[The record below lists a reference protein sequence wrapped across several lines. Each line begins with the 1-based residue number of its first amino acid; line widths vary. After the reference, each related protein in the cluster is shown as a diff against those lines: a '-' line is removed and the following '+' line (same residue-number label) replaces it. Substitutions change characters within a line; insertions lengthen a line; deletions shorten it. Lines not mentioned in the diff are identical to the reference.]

1 MFSKSIS
8 RALYFSTLAAA
19 VAAFSAVQAQA
30 ATEWQ
35 MSLAWPAGNFHVKNA
50 EVFAEKVKEVTG
62 GEVVITVHPGGEL
75 GIKGP
80 EGMVA
85 VRDGIVPI
93 ADILMN
99 QQVGEDK
106 YFGIESLPY
115 LAAGYDELEVLHKY
129 FRPGIDKVAEKFNQ
143 KILFVVPWPGQAVYS
158 KREITDLASL
168 SGLKMR
174 VVDKNGHNFFSRL
187 GAAPLQLPWGEV
199 VPSLAS
205 GVIEGVTTSSS
216 SGVDG
221 KFWEFLGF
229 MNRFNWQSSSNM
241 INVNLDA
248 WNDLSKEHQDAI
260 EKLGN
265 EMQPVFWQASKD
277 EDAKKLKTLADNGIK
292 VTSPSDG
299 LKTELVKVAETMW
312 AEFIKDAGEAAA
324 ETISQYRAE
333 IGK

>member
-1 MFSKSIS
+1 MKHTGIAKILAFGLAGA
-8 RALYFSTLAAA
+8 ALVGFQA
-19 VAAFSAVQAQA
+19 SAKTV
-30 ATEWQ
+30 WD
-35 MSLAWPAGNFHVKNA
+35 MSLAWPAGNFHVSNA
-50 EVFAEKVKEVTG
+50 EMFADKVKEVTG
-62 GEVVITVHPGGEL
+62 GEVEIVVHPGGEL

-85 VRDGIVPI
+85 VRDGIVQM

-115 LAAGYDELEVLHKY
+115 LASGYDELEVLHKY
-129 FRPGIDKVAEKFNQ
+129 FRPGIDKLAEKYNQ

-158 KREITDLASL
+158 KHEINVIDDLKGFKL
-168 SGLKMR
+168 R

-205 GVIEGVTTSSS
+205 GVISGVTTSSS

-248 WNDLSKEHQDAI
+248 WNDISPAHQAAI
-260 EKLGN
+260 EKLGK
-265 EMQPVFWQASKD
+265 EMQPVFWDISKKEDEKKIQA
-277 EDAKKLKTLADNGIK
+277 LRDNGIK
-292 VTSPSDG
+292 VSSPSAA
-299 LKTELVKVAETMW
+299 LKPELVKIAEKMW
-312 AEFIKDAGEAAA
+312 ADFIASAGEPAAS
-324 ETISQYRAE
+324 TIAAYRKD

>member
-1 MFSKSIS
+1 MKFSGMYTK
-8 RALYFSTLAAA
+8 LLMGAA
-19 VAAFSAVQAQA
+19 VSALIALPASAKTV
-30 ATEWQ
+30 WD
-35 MSLAWPAGNFHVKNA
+35 MSLAWPDGNFHTANA
-50 EVFAEKVKEVTG
+50 KVFAAKVKEATG
-62 GEVVITVHPGGEL
+62 GEVEIVIHPGGEL

-80 EGMVA
+80 EGMIA
-85 VRDGIVPI
+85 VRDGIVPM

-115 LAAGYDELEVLHKY
+115 LAAGYDEAAVLHKY
-129 FRPGIDKVAEKFNQ
+129 FRPGIDKRAKKYNQ
-143 KILFVVPWPGQAVYS
+143 KILFVVPWPGQAVFS
-158 KREITDLASL
+158 KHEIKTLADLKGFKL
-168 SGLKMR
+168 R
-174 VVDKNGHNFFSRL
+174 VVDKNGHNFFTRL

-229 MNRFNWQSSSNM
+229 MNSFNWQSSSNM

-248 WNDLSKEHQDAI
+248 WAELSPENQAKI
-260 EKLGN
+260 EKLGK
-265 EMQPVFWQASKD
+265 EMQPVFWQNSKD
-277 EDAKKLKTLADNGIK
+277 EDAKKIAILKEHGVK
-292 VTSPSDG
+292 VTAPSPE
-299 LKTELVKVAETMW
+299 LKKDLVKVGEQMW
-312 AEFIKDAGEAAA
+312 ADFVADAGEEAAA
-324 ETISQYRAE
+324 TIAAYRKD

>member
-1 MFSKSIS
+1 MKHTAIVK
-8 RALYFSTLAAA
+8 TLALGLTGAA
-19 VAAFSAVQAQA
+19 LIGFQASAKTV
-30 ATEWQ
+30 WD
-35 MSLAWPAGNFHVKNA
+35 MSIAWPAGNFHVKNA
-50 EVFAEKVKEVTG
+50 EVFAGKVKAATG
-62 GEVVITVHPGGEL
+62 GEVEIVVHPGGEL

-80 EGMVA
+80 EGMIA
-85 VRDGIVPI
+85 VRDGIVPM
-93 ADILMN
+93 ADVLMN
-99 QQVGEDK
+99 QQVGENK

-115 LAAGYDELEVLHKY
+115 LASGYKELAVLHKY
-129 FRPGIDKVAEKFNQ
+129 FRPGIDKLAKKFNQ

-158 KREITDLASL
+158 KHEIKVIGDLKGFKL
-168 SGLKMR
+168 R

-205 GVIEGVTTSSS
+205 GVISGVTTSSS

-248 WNDLSKEHQDAI
+248 WNELSPAHQAVI
-260 EKLGN
+260 EKLGK
-265 EMQPVFWQASKD
+265 EMQPVFWNASKAED
-277 EDAKKLKTLADNGIK
+277 EKKIATLKKNGVK
-292 VTSPSDG
+292 VSSPSAA
-299 LKTELVKVAETMW
+299 LKPQLVKLAEAMW
-312 AEFIKDAGEAAA
+312 ADFIKGAGPDAGK
-324 ETISQYRAE
+324 TIADYRKD